1 MLLVRT
7 AFGEYALLVCLVG
20 ETFQP
25 GVTER
30 AREREGGGGYLI

>member
-7 AFGEYALLVCLVG
+7 TFGEYALVVRLVG

-30 AREREGGGGYLI
+30 AREREREGCLI